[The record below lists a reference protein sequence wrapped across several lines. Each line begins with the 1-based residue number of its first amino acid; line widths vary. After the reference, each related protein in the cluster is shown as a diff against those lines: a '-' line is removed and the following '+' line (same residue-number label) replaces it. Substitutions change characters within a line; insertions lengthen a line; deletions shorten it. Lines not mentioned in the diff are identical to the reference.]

1 MLKKYSKTVKA
12 LVVAAF
18 AVIATPINAA
28 DPALGD
34 IVPTL
39 TRGSAWKQVAA
50 IAVDFPTFHPQGMVK
65 IGDDF
70 FFSSVDIRVPTK
82 RYPQLQD
89 GYDRDTGEGVGYLF
103 KMDKTGKLLAKVQ
116 LGEGAIYHPGGID
129 FDGRH
134 VWVPTAEYRPNSASI
149 VYRVDPQT
157 MKAEEMFR
165 FKDHVGGIVHNTDDK
180 SLHGVSW
187 GSRRLYAWP
196 IDSAGKP
203 TNLAQSPEQL
213 RVMNRA
219 LYIDYQDCHYIG
231 GSKMLCSGLNNYR
244 VSPEAPVFRL
254 GGIEI
259 VDLKTNRAIWQ
270 GPVELWSP
278 ISGLPMTQNPF
289 WIEPMVNGLRAYFMP
304 DDDKSTLFVYEVVT
318 K

>member
-1 MLKKYSKTVKA
+1 MKLSSL
-12 LVVAAF
+12 LVATLLCAT
-18 AVIATPINAA
+18 ATPVMAA
-28 DPALGD
+28 DPALAE
-34 IVPTL
+34 IIPTL
-39 TRGSAWKQVAA
+39 TRGTAWKQTAA
-50 IAVDFPTFHPQGMVK
+50 IPVQFQTFHPQGMVK

-70 FFSSVDIRVPTK
+70 FFSSVDIRTPTK
-82 RYPQLQD
+82 RYPQLQE

-103 KMDKTGKLLAKVQ
+103 KMDKTGRMIAKVQ
-116 LGEGAIYHPGGID
+116 LGEGSMYHPGGID
-129 FDGRH
+129 FDGRYI
-134 VWVPTAEYRPNSASI
+134 WVPAAEYRPNSASI

-165 FKDHVGGIVHNTDDK
+165 FKDHIGGIVHNTDDK

-196 IDSAGKP
+196 IDGNSKP
-203 TNLAQSPEQL
+203 TNLSKTPEQL

-244 VSPEAPVFRL
+244 ASPDAAVFRL

-259 VDLKTNRAIWQ
+259 VDLKTNQATWQ

-278 ISGLPMTQNPF
+278 TSGLPMTQNPF
-289 WIEPMVNGLRAYFMP
+289 WIEPMSNGIRAYFMP
-304 DDDKSTLFVYEVVT
+304 DDDKSTLFVYEAVT

>member
-1 MLKKYSKTVKA
+1 MCNTKSQW
-12 LVVAAF
+12 VAAILV
-18 AVIATPINAA
+18 AIVATTATPIRAA
-28 DPALGD
+28 DPALAE

-39 TRGSAWKQVAA
+39 TRGTAWKQTAA
-50 IAVDFPTFHPQGMVK
+50 IPVQFQTFHPQGMVK

-70 FFSSVDIRVPTK
+70 FFSSVDIRTPTK

-103 KMDKTGKLLAKVQ
+103 KMDKTGKMVAKVQ
-116 LGEGAIYHPGGID
+116 LGEGSIYHPGGID
-129 FDGRH
+129 FDGRYI
-134 VWVPTAEYRPNSASI
+134 WVPTAEYRPNSASI

-187 GSRRLYAWP
+187 GSRRLYTWP
-196 IDSAGKP
+196 IDSTGKP
-203 TNLAQSPEQL
+203 TNLGKPPEQL
-213 RVMNRA
+213 RVTNRA

-244 VSPEAPVFRL
+244 ASPDAAVFRL

-259 VDLKTNRAIWQ
+259 VDLKTDQAVWQ

-278 ISGLPMTQNPF
+278 TSGLPMTQNPF
-289 WIEPMVNGLRAYFMP
+289 WIEPMVNGIRAYFMP
-304 DDDKSTLFVYEVVT
+304 DDDKSTLFVYEAVT